1 MFFESIAELTYFLAC
16 VEYPL
21 VHGRDWT
28 IYPRPSERKSKY
40 APLGRHG

>member
-16 VEYPL
+16 AEYPL
-21 VHGRDWT
+21 VHGRDSN
-28 IYPRPSERKSKY
+28 PRPSDRKSKY